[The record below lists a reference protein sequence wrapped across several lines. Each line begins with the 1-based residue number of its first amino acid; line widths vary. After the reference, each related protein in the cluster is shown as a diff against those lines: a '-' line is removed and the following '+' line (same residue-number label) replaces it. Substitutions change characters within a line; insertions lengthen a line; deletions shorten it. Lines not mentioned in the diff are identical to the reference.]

1 MHVCSYVRMFV
12 GTKEMHVRMYVC
24 VCVCM
29 YVRMYVCIL
38 ECMNV
43 CATLQKSGHLQP
55 FNFADN
61 CIPDHLTDRYMHAP
75 EVAKDGYSF

>member
-1 MHVCSYVRMFV
+1 
-12 GTKEMHVRMYVC
+12 
-24 VCVCM
+24 
-29 YVRMYVCIL
+29 
-38 ECMNV
+38 MNV